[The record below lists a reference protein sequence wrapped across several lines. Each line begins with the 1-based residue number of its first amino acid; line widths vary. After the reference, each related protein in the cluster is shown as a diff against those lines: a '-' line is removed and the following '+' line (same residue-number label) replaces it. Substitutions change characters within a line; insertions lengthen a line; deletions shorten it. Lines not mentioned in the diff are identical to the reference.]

1 MTRAS
6 LSALLLA
13 ACLLGPPGAA
23 AQPLLDDP
31 HEGRGSFLLQ
41 QIPLALGWYGTATTL
56 VLTDSSSDDK
66 AVASIYLLSASAF
79 YFGPMALIW
88 NQPIS
93 NAQAH
98 LAVGFG
104 YRGVAAGFAL
114 GDIFNV
120 GVTKRR
126 SEYDSTYY
134 YYDMNIR
141 PRFGFMLPVSLG
153 AQVGGYFLARDMT
166 PGRAALG
173 LTYADFGSLN
183 GLLICG
189 AVADATDGSANVKI
203 SHYYLGGLAGGAAA
217 GWWRQRHW
225 DCTEGQ
231 ATFVRTA
238 GVIGT
243 FVPAVVTNVL
253 TGIPIENTDLGDRDH
268 FTWLAPLMVA
278 GNIASV
284 WGTEQLIKN
293 APLTVNEGWVALGC
307 AVGGGL
313 LGSGLGYL
321 VTDTDRTWSARPI
334 VGLGTAGAI
343 GGLYLGLRLAP
354 SWTNRTAA
362 LPGRGNDALCRV
374 NLDFGALAA
383 GAATYAQNRTIHA
396 PRLITV
402 EF

>member
-1 MTRAS
+1 MQRRR
-6 LSALLLA
+6 LLLTIVLVGLLVPA
-13 ACLLGPPGAA
+13 AG
-23 AQPLLDDP
+23 AQPLADP

-41 QIPLALGWYGTATTL
+41 QIPLALGWYGTATAL
-56 VLTDSSSDDK
+56 VLTNDQSDAK
-66 AVASIYLLSASAF
+66 TFASIYLLSASAF

-88 NQPIS
+88 NRPIS
-93 NAQAH
+93 NAQTH

-120 GVTKRR
+120 GVKWQTAPPP
-126 SEYDSTYY
+126 DTYRY
-134 YYDMNIR
+134 ATYNMR
-141 PRFGFMLPVSLG
+141 HRFGFMLPVSLG
-153 AQVGGYFLARDMT
+153 AQVGGYYLARDMSI
-166 PGRAALG
+166 GRAALG
-173 LTYADFGSLN
+173 LTYADFGSLD

-189 AVADATDGSANVKI
+189 AVADALDGSREVKI
-203 SHYYLGGLAGGAAA
+203 SHYYLGGLAAGAAA
-217 GWWRQRHW
+217 GWWRQRNW

-238 GVIGT
+238 GVVGT
-243 FVPAVVTNVL
+243 FVPGVLTYVL
-253 TGIPIENTDLGDRDH
+253 TGIPLEDDGDYDR
-268 FTWLAPLMVA
+268 FTWLAPLTVA

-284 WGTEQLIKN
+284 WAAERIVKE
-293 APLTVNEGWVALGC
+293 APLTVNEGWICLGC

-321 VTDTDRTWSARPI
+321 ITDEARDWSARPI

-354 SWTNRTAA
+354 TWNNRSASIPA
-362 LPGRGNDALCRV
+362 RGRDALCRV
-374 NLDFGALAA
+374 NFDFGALAA
-383 GAATYAQNRTIHA
+383 GAATFAQNRTVYA
-396 PRLITV
+396 PRLVTV